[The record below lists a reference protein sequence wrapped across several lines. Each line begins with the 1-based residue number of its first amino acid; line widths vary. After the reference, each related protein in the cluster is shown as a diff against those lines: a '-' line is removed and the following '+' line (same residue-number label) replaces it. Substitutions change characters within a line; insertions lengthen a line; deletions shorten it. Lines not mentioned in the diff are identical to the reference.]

1 MPEVKESTLR
11 VDGCAVS
18 VKRAGQGE
26 PMLFL
31 HGARGAS
38 RWLPFMA
45 SLAER
50 FDLMVPEHPGYGRSE
65 MPEWLDD
72 VGDLAF
78 FYLDFIKALG
88 LGRVH
93 LVGNSM
99 GGWIAAELAVRS
111 TRDLATLTLVSAA
124 GIHVKG
130 VPKGDIF
137 LWSPE
142 TTMRNVFADPKFAEA
157 ALATPLSDEEQDLQL
172 RNALATAKLGWQPR
186 LYDPQ
191 LRKWLHRIDVPTLLI
206 WGDSDKVFPP
216 AYGEAYRDLI
226 PSARLE
232 IFERC
237 GHLPHV
243 ELAEK
248 FVRTLT
254 GFVAEARR

>member
-1 MPEVKESTLR
+1 MAEARETTVR

-18 VKRAGQGE
+18 VKRAGRGE
-26 PMLFL
+26 PLLFL
-31 HGARGAS
+31 HGARGAP

-45 SLAER
+45 ALAER
-50 FDLMVPEHPGYGRSE
+50 FDLIVPEHPGYGRSE
-65 MPEWLDD
+65 MPEWLDN

-78 FYLDFIKALG
+78 FYLDFIRALG
-88 LGRVH
+88 LEHVH

-111 TRDLATLTLVSAA
+111 THDLASLTLVSPA

-142 TTMRNVFADPKFAEA
+142 TTTRNLFADPKFAEA
-157 ALATPLSDEEQDLQL
+157 ALAAPVSEEEQDLML
-172 RNALATAKLGWQPR
+172 RNALTTAKLGWQPR

-206 WGDSDKVFPP
+206 WGDSDKIFPP

-226 PSARLE
+226 PGARLE

-243 ELAEK
+243 EQAEK

>member
-1 MPEVKESTLR
+1 MPEAQETAVR

-18 VKRAGQGE
+18 VKRAGRGE
-26 PMLFL
+26 PVLFL
-31 HGARGAS
+31 HGARGAP

-45 SLAER
+45 ALAER
-50 FDLMVPEHPGYGRSE
+50 FDLIVPEHPGYGRSE
-65 MPEWLDD
+65 TPEWLDS

-78 FYLDFIKALG
+78 FYLDFIRALA
-88 LGRVH
+88 LERVH

-111 TRDLATLTLVSAA
+111 THDLASLTLVSPA
-124 GIHVKG
+124 GIHVTG

-142 TTMRNVFADPKFAEA
+142 TTTRNLFADPKFAEA
-157 ALATPLSDEEQDLQL
+157 ALAAPVSEEEQDLML
-172 RNALATAKLGWQPR
+172 RNALTTAKLGWQPR

-226 PSARLE
+226 PGARLE
-232 IFERC
+232 VFERC

-243 ELAEK
+243 EQAER
-248 FVRTLT
+248 FVRSVA
-254 GFVAEARR
+254 GFIEGARR